1 MNATASL
8 NPPLHGPRLH
18 LEPLAPRHAGP
29 LFAVLADPA
38 LYTHLDQDPPLSALQ
53 LHQAYTRM
61 QHRRSPDG
69 SELWLNW
76 VLYDADPQP
85 LGYVQASVLAD
96 GRAWVAWVLG
106 RSAWG
111 QGYATEAARAMLQHL
126 VGRLQVHQALAC
138 IEQSNVRSQSVA
150 ARLGFWRAP
159 PAEHEALELRASE
172 QLWLL
177 GGRLHRRGD
186 HDV

>member
-1 MNATASL
+1 
-8 NPPLHGPRLH
+8 
-18 LEPLAPRHAGP
+18 
-29 LFAVLADPA
+29 
-38 LYTHLDQDPPLSALQ
+38 
-53 LHQAYTRM
+53 M
-61 QHRRSPDG
+61 QRRRSPDG

-126 VGRLQVHQALAC
+126 VGRLQVRQALAC
-138 IEQSNVRSQSVA
+138 IEQANVRSQSVA
-150 ARLGFWRAP
+150 ARLGFRRAP
-159 PAEHEALELRASE
+159 PGRTRGPRPARQRAAVAA
-172 QLWLL
+172 
-177 GGRLHRRGD
+177 GRPPASARRP
-186 HDV
+186 